1 MRRKIFAF
9 IAGVAFVG
17 FFSGKVSAATH
28 VVQKGDSLWSIS
40 QNYGTSVQQLKA
52 LNNLNGDLIYPNQA
66 LHISAE
72 EKTESQDQIY
82 KVVKGDSLWKIS
94 NKYGVSVA
102 DLKAWNNLAS
112 DIIHPGQSLAVKKG
126 AAAAP
131 EPKQAVQQ
139 NNPAPQPPAANSSPV
154 QKEAQPAAK
163 PAPVQKEAQPA
174 AKPAP
179 VQKEAQPASSGNE
192 ASGRELTVTATAY
205 TAHCN
210 GCSGVTATGIDL
222 RANPGLKV
230 IAVDPSVIPLGS
242 KVHVEGYGTAVAGDT
257 GGAIKGNKIDIF
269 MPDKSAATQ
278 FGRKTVKIKV
288 LN

>member
-72 EKTESQDQIY
+72 EKTENQDQIY
-82 KVVKGDSLWKIS
+82 RVVKGDSLWKIS
-94 NKYGVSVA
+94 NKYGVSVP

>member
-17 FFSGKVSAATH
+17 LISGKASAASH

-40 QNYGTSVQQLKA
+40 QSYGTSVNQLKA
-52 LNNLNGDLIYPNQA
+52 LNNLNGDLIYPNQQ
-66 LHISAE
+66 LHIPAE
-72 EKTESQDQIY
+72 SKTENQDQTY

-102 DLKAWNNLAS
+102 DLKAWNNLSS
-112 DIIHPGQSLAVKKG
+112 DMIYPGQSLAVKKG
-126 AAAAP
+126 AAPAPAPDQAANS
-131 EPKQAVQQ
+131 QAVQQ
-139 NNPAPQPPAANSSPV
+139 SNPAPQAPA
-154 QKEAQPAAK
+154 EPAEK
-163 PAPVQKEAQPA
+163 PAPA
-174 AKPAP
+174 PAP

-192 ASGRELTVTATAY
+192 VSGREMTVTATAY
-205 TAHCN
+205 TAYCN

-242 KVHVEGYGTAVAGDT
+242 KVYVEGYGTAVAGDT

-269 MPDKSAATQ
+269 MPNKGDATK
-278 FGRKTVKIKV
+278 FGRKTIKIKL